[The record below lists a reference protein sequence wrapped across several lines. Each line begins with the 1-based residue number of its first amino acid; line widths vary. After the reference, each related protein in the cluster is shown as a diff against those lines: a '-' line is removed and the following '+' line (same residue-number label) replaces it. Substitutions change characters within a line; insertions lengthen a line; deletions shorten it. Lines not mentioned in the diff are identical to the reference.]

1 MVGYSKAVWRG
12 SPNHYQG
19 RNGYTVNHITL
30 HIMVGSLEGTDNVFH
45 RSSYQASSTYG
56 VGTDGTVYQWVDE
69 ANGAWCDANMAS
81 DCSGISIEH
90 AGGIAGIVPTD
101 AEYEASARLC
111 ADIAR
116 RYGWTTLWHDPS
128 GNRTGNIVL
137 HREVPGTDHAGC
149 PDRAVNGLD
158 VARVITRANQILNNQ
173 GGTDMS
179 CALMI
184 RNDDTGVVYY
194 WSPETGRI
202 GLGHPDQMKVL
213 EDAGVK
219 LIHSSSKANWAG
231 RADQISAY
239 VQAKTTAYEKAQT
252 AALETLAK
260 SMGAN
265 PADITKAVTSA
276 VDEALKGITVT
287 LTNKTE
293 KEG

>member
-1 MVGYSKAVWRG
+1 
-12 SPNHYQG
+12 
-19 RNGYTVNHITL
+19 
-30 HIMVGSLEGTDNVFH
+30 
-45 RSSYQASSTYG
+45 
-56 VGTDGTVYQWVDE
+56 
-69 ANGAWCDANMAS
+69 MAS

-90 AGGIAGIVPTD
+90 AGGIAGIAPTD
-101 AEYEASARLC
+101 AEYEASAQLC

-116 RYGWTTLWHDPS
+116 RYGWTKLWHDET

-158 VARVITRANQILNNQ
+158 VARVINRANQILNNQ

-184 RNDDTGVVYY
+184 RDDDTGVVYY

-219 LIHSSSKANWAG
+219 LIHSSKKATWAA
-231 RADQISAY
+231 RADQISGY

-252 AALETLAK
+252 AALEALAK
-260 SMGAN
+260 SVGAN
-265 PADITKAVTSA
+265 PSDITKTVSEAVNA
-276 VDEALKGITVT
+276 ALKNLTVT
-287 LTNKTE
+287 LTNKE
-293 KEG
+293 A

>member
-1 MVGYSKAVWRG
+1 MKELPKVYDPRDVESRIYKLWMDGDCFKAEPNPDKKPFSIVMPPPNVTGQLHMGHAMDCTLQDILIRYKRMQGYA
-12 SPNHYQG
+12 
-19 RNGYTVNHITL
+19 
-30 HIMVGSLEGTDNVFH
+30 
-45 RSSYQASSTYG
+45 A
-56 VGTDGTVYQWVDE
+56 
-69 ANGAWCDANMAS
+69 
-81 DCSGISIEH
+81 
-90 AGGIAGIVPTD
+90 
-101 AEYEASARLC
+101 
-111 ADIAR
+111 
-116 RYGWTTLWHDPS
+116 LW
-128 GNRTGNIVL
+128 
-137 HREVPGTDHAGC
+137 VPGTDHAGC

-219 LIHSSSKANWAG
+219 LINSSSKANWAG
-231 RADQISAY
+231 RADQISTY

-260 SMGAN
+260 SVGAN
-265 PADITKAVTSA
+265 PADITKAVTNA
-276 VDEALKGITVT
+276 VNEALKNITVT
-287 LTNKTE
+287 LTNK
-293 KEG
+293 GA

>member
-1 MVGYSKAVWRG
+1 MVGYAKAVWRG

-19 RNGYTVNHITL
+19 RNGYKVTHITL
-30 HIMVGSLEGTDNVFH
+30 HIMVGSLQGTDTVFQ
-45 RSSYQASSTYG
+45 RSSYRASSTYG

-69 ANGAWCDANMAS
+69 INGAWCDANMAS

-90 AGGIAGIVPTD
+90 AGGIAGIAPTD
-101 AEYEASARLC
+101 AEYEASAQLC

-116 RYGWTTLWHDPS
+116 RYGWTKLWHDET

-158 VARVITRANQILNNQ
+158 VARVINRANQILNNQ

-184 RNDDTGVVYY
+184 RDDDTGVVYY

-219 LIHSSSKANWAG
+219 LIHSSKKAPWAA
-231 RADQISAY
+231 RADQISGY
-239 VQAKTTAYEKAQT
+239 VQA
-252 AALETLAK
+252 
-260 SMGAN
+260 
-265 PADITKAVTSA
+265 
-276 VDEALKGITVT
+276 
-287 LTNKTE
+287 
-293 KEG
+293 

>member
-1 MVGYSKAVWRG
+1 
-12 SPNHYQG
+12 
-19 RNGYTVNHITL
+19 
-30 HIMVGSLEGTDNVFH
+30 
-45 RSSYQASSTYG
+45 
-56 VGTDGTVYQWVDE
+56 
-69 ANGAWCDANMAS
+69 
-81 DCSGISIEH
+81 
-90 AGGIAGIVPTD
+90 
-101 AEYEASARLC
+101 
-111 ADIAR
+111 
-116 RYGWTTLWHDPS
+116 
-128 GNRTGNIVL
+128 
-137 HREVPGTDHAGC
+137 
-149 PDRAVNGLD
+149 
-158 VARVITRANQILNNQ
+158 
-173 GGTDMS
+173 MS

-265 PADITKAVTSA
+265 TADITKAVTSA